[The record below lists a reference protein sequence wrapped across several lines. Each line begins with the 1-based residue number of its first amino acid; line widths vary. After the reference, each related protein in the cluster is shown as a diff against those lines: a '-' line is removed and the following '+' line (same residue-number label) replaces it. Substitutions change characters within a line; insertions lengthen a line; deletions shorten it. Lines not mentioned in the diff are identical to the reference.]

1 MAEAQALDACSCR
14 DLFWQASQESTIPNL
29 HAGPSFHKSWL
40 LDCAGYSDSVAPLAP
55 TRAGAERSLPAG
67 GASFLE
73 LIQQSQ
79 GHAASLA
86 MGHFLSTPRLELG
99 ASELGL
105 LDLGRRLLGA
115 GFALR
120 HLLWLRFFAK
130 LRHLLRQGWLFLR
143 LLLLLGLRIL
153 QQRRDRL
160 ASHGH
165 LQVLGSR
172 KDVSLVAG
180 TKSQAS

>member
-1 MAEAQALDACSCR
+1 MLVAAALF
-14 DLFWQASQESTIPNL
+14 LASFTGIYDSEFL

-40 LDCAGYSDSVAPLAP
+40 LDCAGCSDSVAPLAP

-120 HLLWLRFFAK
+120 HLLCLRFFAK
-130 LRHLLRQGWLFLR
+130 LRHLILRQGWLLFLR
-143 LLLLLGLRIL
+143 PLLLLGLRTL

-160 ASHGH
+160 ASHGQ